1 MFQESFK
8 GVLTKIQGGFKRGSR
23 GFQENFKVVS
33 RMYQGCLEIIRVISR
48 NFQSSSIVLSDLT
61 ISGTGGGL
69 LGPPCR
75 KIAISPEPNLRWTS
89 DQSVNSSLSVV
100 VQ

>member
-61 ISGTGGGL
+61 ISGTGG
-69 LGPPCR
+69 
-75 KIAISPEPNLRWTS
+75 AF
-89 DQSVNSSLSVV
+89 
-100 VQ
+100 

>member
-61 ISGTGGGL
+61 LSMAGGGL
-69 LGPPCR
+69 FGPPFQ
-75 KIAISPEPNLRWTS
+75 I
-89 DQSVNSSLSVV
+89 LSRTFKRVHI
-100 VQ
+100 QF